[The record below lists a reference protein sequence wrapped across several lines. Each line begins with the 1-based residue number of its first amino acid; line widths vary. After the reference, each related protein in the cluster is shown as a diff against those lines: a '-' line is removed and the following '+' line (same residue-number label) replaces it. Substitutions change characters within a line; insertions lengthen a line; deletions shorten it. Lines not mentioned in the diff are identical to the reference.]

1 MTGMDVLD
9 LARDAI
15 VVFMIVAGPVM
26 LVALAVGLVIS
37 LFQALTQIQEM
48 TLTFVPKI
56 IAIFVS
62 LLLFLPMMSD
72 AMNGLTL
79 RISDRIV
86 NSGR

>member
-1 MTGMDVLD
+1 MTGIDVLD

-15 VVFMIVAGPVM
+15 VVFLIVSGPAM
-26 LVALAVGLVIS
+26 AVALVVGLVIS

-62 LLLFLPMMSD
+62 LLLFLPLMGEAMDGLMM
-72 AMNGLTL
+72 
-79 RISDRIV
+79 RIGDRIV
-86 NSGR
+86 NGQ